1 MKKLFTIKRGDE
13 VIGTREQETQLVR
26 SSFVPESF
34 NSDALTV
41 DVVIATDSDV
51 RRRTWDGPIIEV
63 LDCKP
68 ESVRQDRLKAGISV
82 LNNHDRFG
90 NVGKVVIGVV
100 DSYRF
105 EEGKLIGTIKLS
117 SREDNKGIVQ
127 DIKDGIIR
135 HLSVGYDVLE
145 YQITEKEGET
155 PIYRAVDW
163 EPKEVSFV
171 PIPADA
177 ASTVRSEEQ
186 SININQSV
194 KAMPE
199 TATAG
204 ASAPEQVEAARTAT
218 AATEPTQTATTPEA
232 APAPTATATVEG
244 SERSATQIIEAVRS
258 AGLGSD
264 VAVDFITRGVSISD
278 ARAEIITKMKNEQTA
293 TDTRSAA
300 SAGEDKSAAKFRAM
314 EDAIAYRSGAVN
326 ELTEGGRDFAGMSLV
341 RMAEEALSTQGVDT
355 RGMSTRKIAETALMT
370 RGIGYQSSSDFPLI
384 LGNVVDRK
392 LRAAYAEAPS
402 QWRQFATKSDAV
414 DFREKSSVRIDGMV
428 GEFEKVVEGGEYK
441 YDHSAESGE
450 SWKVEKY
457 GKIIAIT
464 WEALIND
471 DLGAFNRIPTAIAAR
486 AKQKQDN
493 IVWDIL
499 VKNQKMSD
507 GQNLFSAGHGNL
519 ASAGTA
525 LTVESLQAARKTFR
539 TRQVNKQFLN
549 ITPTFLIVGP
559 ELELQA
565 YQLTSSAYTPVTNG
579 TINPNY
585 NTQLIV
591 IVEPRITD
599 KSWYLSARPG
609 MIDTIEYGFL
619 QGEGELFTERRTG
632 FDVDGLEIKARM
644 VFGAKAVDFK
654 GFYKNP
660 GEA

>member
-1 MKKLFTIKRGDE
+1 MKTKSTIKRGDD
-13 VIGTREQETQLVR
+13 VIGIREQETQLVR

-41 DVVIATDSDV
+41 DVVMATDSNV
-51 RRRTWDGPIIEV
+51 RRQTWGGPVFEV
-63 LDCKP
+63 LDCNP

-105 EEGKLIGTIKLS
+105 DDGKLIGTIKLS

-145 YQITEKEGET
+145 YQITEKDGET

-177 ASTVRSEEQ
+177 ASTVRSEENENN
-186 SININQSV
+186 SNFI
-194 KAMPE
+194 AMPQNRSAE
-199 TATAG
+199 NPEAG
-204 ASAPEQVEAARTAT
+204 SAE
-218 AATEPTQTATTPEA
+218 QTATTAAEQQQTAAAAQEPTTE
-232 APAPTATATVEG
+232 APATAAAEG
-244 SERSATQIIEAVRS
+244 NERSATQIIEAVRS
-258 AGLGSD
+258 AGLGNE
-264 VAVDFITRGVSISD
+264 VAIEFITRGVSLND
-278 ARAEIITKMKNEQTA
+278 ARAEIITRMRNEQQPTA
-293 TDTRSAA
+293 TRSNASIGGDRSA
-300 SAGEDKSAAKFRAM
+300 EKFRAM
-314 EDAIAYRSGAVN
+314 EDALAYRSGAVN
-326 ELTEGGRDFAGMSLV
+326 ELSENARDFAGMSLI
-341 RMAEEALSTQGVDT
+341 RMSEEALTTRGIET
-355 RGMSTRKIAETALMT
+355 RGMSSREIATTALGLNT
-370 RGIGYQSSSDFPLI
+370 RGVGYQSSSDFPLL

-392 LRAAYAEAPS
+392 LRAAYEETPS
-402 QWRQFATKSDAV
+402 LWRQFATQSNAV
-414 DFREKSSVRIDGMV
+414 DFREKNSVRIDGMV

-441 YDHSAESGE
+441 YDGSAESGE

-457 GKIIAIT
+457 GKIIPIT

-471 DLGAFNRIPTAIAAR
+471 DLGAFNRIPTAIAQR
-486 AKQKQDN
+486 AKQKQDS

-499 VKNQKMSD
+499 TKNQKMSD
-507 GQNLFSAGHGNL
+507 GKALFHADHANL
-519 ASAGTA
+519 AATGGP
-525 LTVESLQAARKTFR
+525 LTIDTLQAARKSFRSRKVNNTFI
-539 TRQVNKQFLN
+539 N
-549 ITPTFLIVGP
+549 IAPTFLIVGP

-565 YQLTSSAYTPVTNG
+565 YQLTSSAYTPVEAG
-579 TINPNY
+579 KINPNY

-599 KSWYLSARPG
+599 KSWYLSAKPG

-619 QGEGELFTERRTG
+619 QGEGELFTERRIG

-660 GEA
+660 GE